1 MSAHAEEQT
10 WPTSVWDLSGA
21 FPTLRE
27 TPFRIPAIFIGDSIT
42 WQWAR
47 TSRTDNKSN
56 ILIPLDPLP
65 SYMTVSGDNV
75 TTRFHPGFFTG
86 NGYLDKGVSGQN
98 TTQMLTRFQEDVID
112 LNPQVVVIMGGTND
126 LAQGVTKEQI
136 VTNIAAM
143 AEMADAAGIK
153 VIICTVTPNNDTYS
167 RLNDPKTKGAHIIT
181 LNGML
186 KEYTDSQGFTWCNYW
201 SSLVAEDGL
210 AMDAKYWLYDHLHP
224 NPDAYTVMEGIVKP
238 IIDNQL

>member
-1 MSAHAEEQT
+1 MCN
-10 WPTSVWDLSGA
+10 
-21 FPTLRE
+21 
-27 TPFRIPAIFIGDSIT
+27 ISIT
-42 WQWAR
+42 IPKTVNSIGSYAFSWCNSVENVYCHANPDSLIW
-47 TSRTDNKSN
+47 DNSNNDYYFKSYN
-56 ILIPLDPLP
+56 
-65 SYMTVSGDNV
+65 
-75 TTRFHPGFFTG
+75 
-86 NGYLDKGVSGQN
+86 
-98 TTQMLTRFQEDVID
+98 
-112 LNPQVVVIMGGTND
+112 
-126 LAQGVTKEQI
+126 

-210 AMDAKYWLYDHLHP
+210 AMDAKYWLY
-224 NPDAYTVMEGIVKP
+224 
-238 IIDNQL
+238 

>member
-1 MSAHAEEQT
+1 
-10 WPTSVWDLSGA
+10 VWDLSGS
-21 FPTLRE
+21 FPALRE

-47 TSRTDNKSN
+47 TSRTDSKGS

-98 TTQMLTRFQEDVID
+98 TTQMLTRFQKDVID

-126 LAQGVTKEQI
+126 LAQGVTKQQI
-136 VTNIAAM
+136 VENIAAM
-143 AEMADAAGIK
+143 AEMADDAGIK
-153 VIICTVTPNNDTYS
+153 VVICTVTPCNDSYS
-167 RLNDPKTKGAHIIT
+167 RLSDPKTKGAHIIT

-186 KEYTDSQGFTWCNYW
+186 QEYAASKNFSWCDYW

-210 AMDAKYWLYDHLHP
+210 ALDAKYWLYDHLHP
-224 NPDAYTVMEGIVKP
+224 NPDAYSLMEGIVKP
-238 IIDNQL
+238 IIDSQL

>member
-1 MSAHAEEQT
+1 
-10 WPTSVWDLSGA
+10 
-21 FPTLRE
+21 
-27 TPFRIPAIFIGDSIT
+27 
-42 WQWAR
+42 
-47 TSRTDNKSN
+47 
-56 ILIPLDPLP
+56 
-65 SYMTVSGDNV
+65 MTVSGDNV

-126 LAQGVTKEQI
+126 LAQGVTKDQI
-136 VTNIAAM
+136 VANIAAM
-143 AEMADAAGIK
+143 AEMAKDAGIK
-153 VIICTVTPNNDTYS
+153 VVICTVTPCNDSYS

-186 KEYTDSQGFTWCNYW
+186 EEYTASKGFAWCDYW

-210 AMDAKYWLYDHLHP
+210 ALDAKYWLYDHLHP